1 MRTSVPWYVFDA
13 SKFKV
18 SLSTS
23 SLHTSENVKRL
34 VDISLNTSS
43 MVSMLGLFRYFKMIF
58 TNGLEIFL
66 ELELLSVYSVI
77 LRFVTM
83 LEKK

>member
-23 SLHTSENVKRL
+23 SLHPSENEKRL
-34 VDISLNTSS
+34 ANISLNTSS
-43 MVSMLGLFRYFKMIF
+43 MVSMLG
-58 TNGLEIFL
+58 
-66 ELELLSVYSVI
+66 
-77 LRFVTM
+77 
-83 LEKK
+83 

>member
-23 SLHTSENVKRL
+23 SLHTSENEKRL

-43 MVSMLGLFRYFKMIF
+43 MVSMLG
-58 TNGLEIFL
+58 
-66 ELELLSVYSVI
+66 
-77 LRFVTM
+77 
-83 LEKK
+83 